1 MTHSVT
7 SVRMLGTGSS
17 GGVPRIDG
25 DWGDCDPT
33 NPKNRRSRCS
43 ILVRHKSS
51 PDSDPTLVVID
62 TSPDFREQM
71 LAAKVQRLD
80 ALLYT
85 HDHADQAHGIDDVRV
100 FCYKRGSRLPAF
112 LDAVTFDTLNERFG
126 YCFNGHGPYPPI
138 IEPHPILAHGKSVN
152 VNGPGGSIEFTA
164 FDQDHGGVRSLG
176 SGSAERLIVMMS
188 LKFLRPHLR
197 SFRVLNCLL

>member
-1 MTHSVT
+1 M
-7 SVRMLGTGSS
+7 
-17 GGVPRIDG
+17 
-25 DWGDCDPT
+25 
-33 NPKNRRSRCS
+33 
-43 ILVRHKSS
+43 
-51 PDSDPTLVVID
+51 
-62 TSPDFREQM
+62 
-71 LAAKVQRLD
+71 
-80 ALLYT
+80 
-85 HDHADQAHGIDDVRV
+85 

-176 SGSAERLIVMMS
+176 FRFSRTAYCNDVVEIPETSFEIIQGVELLIVDALRYKPHPTHAHLSRALEWIDRVSPKRAVLTNLHIDMDYET
-188 LKFLRPHLR
+188 LKSQLPDNVVPAFDGMELDDA
-197 SFRVLNCLL
+197 